1 MPLRIAVVGA
11 GVSGLGATW
20 ALNEHSP
27 HDVYLFEAGD
37 YVGGHTHTV
46 EFQPPLDQPGGAHL
60 APAPVDTGFIVFNEV
75 TYPNFLRFI
84 KHVGV
89 RIIES
94 DMSFAVTR
102 TAPPSAPRSKALF
115 SPRPT
120 SSSPSATKPESP
132 LTADA
137 PGLSSGAQGQQ
148 TAPIHG
154 QFEWAGTSPVSLFC
168 QWTNLLDP
176 NHWRMVWDIIRFNYQ
191 SIETLRE
198 EDARRASERSKA
210 GAEESIGEWI
220 QKRGYGDA
228 FIKNY
233 LIPMTASIWST
244 PPTTALSEFPALT
257 LLRFCHNH
265 HLLQILDRPRWLTL
279 HRGSHNY
286 VKRVISHLPP
296 GRLHTGSGAG
306 KIVRAERRKTSLG
319 DEWVLW
325 SADGAEHIFDRV
337 IFATHANSSLE
348 ILDRQLESD
357 DVLRTALAGFLY
369 SKNRA
374 VLHADTRLMPIRKPA
389 WAAWNFL
396 AYASDS
402 TGRIGPTRPAA
413 QADVDVD
420 QVSLTY
426 WMNLLQSLPISRHG
440 PVLVTLNPPEE
451 PSPYAPAKELVVGA
465 WDYEHPVYS
474 SRTVAS
480 QNKLAELQGSR
491 GLYFAGAW
499 IRYGFHEDGFSAG
512 LRAAEWCAASER
524 AGASSGLLTNGDGY
538 TNGHGHGNGNGSMH
552 SSHHS
557 IDEDGPLGLTNGSS
571 SIDPCVRL
579 PFEPRADA
587 ERAVPRAGLPELI
600 LLRFFVLAELLRRN
614 LFGPAFLAPV
624 LILAIWAN
632 LAAESALNLVLVLLG
647 KGVIDVERHVR
658 GSAIRSALREVRAGW
673 EKARDQSWDR
683 VDAVAGRSWTAG
695 RA

>member
-1 MPLRIAVVGA
+1 MYAPLNNG
-11 GVSGLGATW
+11 S
-20 ALNEHSP
+20 
-27 HDVYLFEAGD
+27 
-37 YVGGHTHTV
+37 
-46 EFQPPLDQPGGAHL
+46 
-60 APAPVDTGFIVFNEV
+60 GFIVFNEV

-84 KHVGV
+84 KHIGV

-137 PGLSSGAQGQQ
+137 PGVISGAAHQRV
-148 TAPIHG
+148 APIHG
-154 QFEWAGTSPVSLFC
+154 QFEWAGTSPISLFC

-191 SIETLRE
+191 SVQTLRE
-198 EDARRASERSKA
+198 EDARRASERSKS
-210 GAEESIGEWI
+210 GGEESIGEWVE
-220 QKRGYGDA
+220 KRGYGDA

-279 HRGSHNY
+279 HHGSHNY
-286 VKRVISHLPP
+286 VKRVVSHLPP
-296 GRLHTGSGAG
+296 GRLHTGPSVG
-306 KIVRAERRKTSLG
+306 KIVRAERRRTAVG

-337 IFATHANSSLE
+337 IFATHANTSLE
-348 ILDRQLESD
+348 ILDGQLESD

-374 VLHADTRLMPIRKPA
+374 VLHTDTTLMPVRKAA

-402 TGRIGPTRPAA
+402 TGRLGPTRPAS

-440 PVLVTLNPPEE
+440 PVLVTLNPPQA
-451 PSPYAPAKELVVGA
+451 PSPYAPADDLVVGA

-474 SRTVAS
+474 ARTVAS

-524 AGASSGLLTNGDGY
+524 GGHSSLNGY
-538 TNGHGHGNGNGSMH
+538 ANGNGNGSTH
-552 SSHHS
+552 SSQHS
-557 IDEDGPLGLTNGSS
+557 IDEDGPLGLTNGHGNGA
-571 SIDPCVRL
+571 IDPSLKL

-587 ERAVPRAGLPELI
+587 EREVPRAGVPEI
-600 LLRFFVLAELLRRN
+600 LLLHVFAIVELFRRN
-614 LFGPAFLAPV
+614 VFGPAFLTPILV
-624 LILAIWAN
+624 LSIWAN
-632 LAAESALNLVLVLLG
+632 LAFESALNLVLVLLG
-647 KGVIDVERHVR
+647 KGIIDVERHVR
-658 GSAIRSALREVRAGW
+658 GNAIRSALREVRAGW
-673 EKARDQSWDR
+673 EKAREQAWDQT
-683 VDAVAGRSWTAG
+683 DAIAGQAWTAG

>member
-1 MPLRIAVVGA
+1 MPLRIAVVGG
-11 GVSGLGATW
+11 GVAGLGATW

-27 HDVYLFEAGD
+27 HDVHLFEAGD

-46 EFQPPLDQPGGAHL
+46 EFHPPTDQPGGERF
-60 APAPVDTGFIVFNEV
+60 APTWVDTGFIVFNEV

-137 PGLSSGAQGQQ
+137 AGLTHGGVHGQQ
-148 TAPIHG
+148 SNPVHG
-154 QFEWAGTSPVSLFC
+154 QFEWAGTSPIALFC

-191 SIETLRE
+191 ALQTLRE
-198 EDARRASERSKA
+198 EGARRASDRNKSVP
-210 GAEESIGEWI
+210 EESIGEWI
-220 QKRGYGDA
+220 EKRGYGDA

-244 PPTTALSEFPALT
+244 PPTTALSEFPAIT

-279 HRGSHNY
+279 HHGSHNY
-286 VKRVISHLPP
+286 VKRVVSHLPP
-296 GRLHTGSGAG
+296 GRLNTGPTVG
-306 KIVRAERRKTSLG
+306 KIVRAERRRTAAAG
-319 DEWVLW
+319 DEWILW
-325 SADGAEHIFDRV
+325 SADGAEHVFDRV
-337 IFATHANSSLE
+337 IFATHANTSLE
-348 ILDRQLESD
+348 ILNDQLESD

-374 VLHADTRLMPIRKPA
+374 VLHADTSLMPVRKAA

-396 AYASDS
+396 AYASES
-402 TGRIGPTRPAA
+402 SGRSGPTRSAT
-413 QADVDVD
+413 QANVDVD

-440 PVLVTLNPPEE
+440 PVLVTLNPPQS
-451 PSPYAPAKELVVGA
+451 PSPYAPAEELVVGA
-465 WDYEHPVYS
+465 WEYEHPVYS
-474 SRTVAS
+474 ARTVAS
-480 QNKLAELQGSR
+480 QNKLSELQGSR
-491 GLYFAGAW
+491 GVYFAGAW

-524 AGASSGLLTNGDGY
+524 GAGAGVAGAGLLM
-538 TNGHGHGNGNGSMH
+538 NGNGPGSVH
-552 SSHHS
+552 GSQQS
-557 IDEDGPLGLTNGSS
+557 IDEDGPLGLTNGNGNGNG
-571 SIDPCVRL
+571 SIDPTLKL
-579 PFEPRADA
+579 PFDPRPDA
-587 ERAVPRAGLPELI
+587 ERTVPRAGVPELV
-600 LLRFFVLAELLRRN
+600 LLQAFLLVEFLRRHV
-614 LFGPAFLAPV
+614 FGPAFLGPL
-624 LILAIWAN
+624 LIVAIWAN
-632 LAAESALNLVLVLLG
+632 LAVESALNLVLVLLG

-658 GSAIRSALREVRAGW
+658 GSAIRASLREVRAGW
-673 EKARDQSWDR
+673 EKARDQ
-683 VDAVAGRSWTAG
+683 VDAVSAQSWTAG
-695 RA
+695 RP

>member
-46 EFQPPLDQPGGAHL
+46 EFEPPQDQPGGSRFAKTW
-60 APAPVDTGFIVFNEV
+60 VDTGFIVFNEV

-84 KHVGV
+84 KHIGI

-102 TAPPSAPRSKALF
+102 TAPPSTPYSKALF

-137 PGLSSGAQGQQ
+137 AALRGSNGSASGPQG
-148 TAPIHG
+148 TPIHG
-154 QFEWAGTSPVSLFC
+154 QFEWAGTNPIALFC

-191 SIETLRE
+191 SIQTLRE
-198 EDARRASERSKA
+198 EDARRASDRAKA
-210 GAEESIGEWI
+210 GSREESIGEWVR
-220 QKRGYGDA
+220 KRGYGDA

-233 LIPMTASIWST
+233 LIPMTSSIWST
-244 PPTTALSEFPALT
+244 PPTTALSDFPALT

-265 HLLQILDRPRWLTL
+265 HLLQILNRPRWLTL
-279 HRGSHNY
+279 HQGSHNY
-286 VKRVISHLPP
+286 VQHVISRLPA
-296 GRLHTGSGAG
+296 GRLHTGPSAG
-306 KIVRAERRKTSLG
+306 KIVRAERRRTG
-319 DEWVLW
+319 AGVEWVL
-325 SADGAEHIFDRV
+325 SSQDGAEHVFDRV
-337 IFATHANSSLE
+337 IFATHANTSLD
-348 ILDRQLESD
+348 ILNDQLESD
-357 DVLRTALAGFLY
+357 DVLRTALSGFLY

-374 VLHADTRLMPIRKPA
+374 VLHADTSLMPVRKQA

-402 TGRIGPTRPAA
+402 TGRIGPTKPAPI
-413 QADVDVD
+413 ADADVD

-440 PVLVTLNPPEE
+440 PVLVTLNPPQE
-451 PSPYAPAKELVVGA
+451 PSPYAPAPELTVGA
-465 WDYEHPVYS
+465 WEYEHPVYS
-474 SRTVAS
+474 ARTVAS

-524 AGASSGLLTNGDGY
+524 SDSSSSANGQA
-538 TNGHGHGNGNGSMH
+538 NGSSVH
-552 SSHHS
+552 SSQHS
-557 IDEDGPLGLTNGSS
+557 IDEDGPLGLTNGNGSR
-571 SIDPCVRL
+571 DPLVRL

-587 ERAVPRAGLPELI
+587 ERAVPVATLPELI
-600 LLRFFVLAELLRRN
+600 LGHVFALVEFFRRN
-614 LFGPAFLAPV
+614 VFGPAFLAPI
-624 LILAIWAN
+624 LLLAIWAN
-632 LAAESALNLVLVLLG
+632 LALESALNLVLVLLG
-647 KGVIDVERHVR
+647 KGVIDVDRHVR

-673 EKARDQSWDR
+673 EKAREQSWDR
-683 VDAVAGRSWTAG
+683 TDAIAGQAWTAG